1 MEMDRYFSSEEPE
14 TSTPTAVT
22 SGRPR
27 AETPTLTKAEL
38 VEMLFDQVG
47 LNKSQARAMVEAF
60 FEVMRDTLESG
71 ENIKLAGFGSFR
83 LRDKVPRPGRN
94 PKTRSDFVIEARRV
108 VTFHA
113 TPTLKQVINHATNE
127 LRAQQKHD
135 RAVGVSL
142 IK

>member
-1 MEMDRYFSSEEPE
+1 MEMDRYSPPKKPE
-14 TSTPTAVT
+14 IFNPNATA
-22 SGRPR
+22 GRPR
-27 AETPTLTKAEL
+27 AETPALTKAAL
-38 VEMLFDQVG
+38 VEMLFAQVG
-47 LNKSQARAMVEAF
+47 LNRSQARAMVEAF

-113 TPTLKQVINHATNE
+113 TPTLKQMVHLAANE
-127 LRAQQKHD
+127 FHTQQKHD
-135 RAVGVSL
+135 RGGR
-142 IK
+142 KPN

>member
-113 TPTLKQVINHATNE
+113 TPTLKQMVNLAANE
-127 LRAQQKHD
+127 FHTQQKHD
-135 RAVGVSL
+135 RGGR
-142 IK
+142 KPN

>member
-1 MEMDRYFSSEEPE
+1 MQMDRYFSPKQPE
-14 TSTPTAVT
+14 TSKPTAT
-22 SGRPR
+22 SRRPR
-27 AETPTLTKAEL
+27 AETPTLTNAEL

-47 LNKSQARAMVEAF
+47 LNRSQARAMVEAF

-94 PKTRSDFVIEARRV
+94 PRTRSAFVIEARRV

-113 TPTLKQVINHATNE
+113 TPTLKQVIEHATNVPCPAE
-127 LRAQQKHD
+127 AWPDGGRKPN
-135 RAVGVSL
+135 
-142 IK
+142 

>member
-1 MEMDRYFSSEEPE
+1 MEIDRYFSSEEPG
-14 TSTPTAVT
+14 TSTLTAVT

-27 AETPTLTKAEL
+27 AETPALTKAAL
-38 VEMLFDQVG
+38 VEMLFAQVG
-47 LNKSQARAMVEAF
+47 LNRSQARAMVEAF

-94 PKTRSDFVIEARRV
+94 PRTRSAFVIEARRV

-113 TPTLKQVINHATNE
+113 TPTLKQMVHLAANE
-127 LRAQQKHD
+127 FHTQQKRD
-135 RAVGVSL
+135 RGGVNR